1 MKILRELCNLIV
13 ILANIYTPIH
23 TRPLRHPNVVK
34 HVYKDVGRA
43 FVEKGS
49 TAIAPEENCLP
60 IPKLTLSQTL
70 TLTVGKNFSDAI
82 VCSPPNTKTNPD
94 LDPNA
99 NPNQG
104 AIFIVGQ
111 LSGYPWEA
119 VSQYSREL
127 CECYLHC
134 LCFSKISKSY
144 SNGIFTLTEMHRS
157 MSYQRKSHKLKIT
170 ELWHRYMSKMYHAIY
185 LDNKCIVYIIFFGKW
200 SIQ

>member
-43 FVEKGS
+43 FLEKGS

-82 VCSPPNTKTNPD
+82 VCSPPTLKLTLTLTQMPTLTREQFSLWDNCLNTLEKQSHNIQENFVNVTCIVFVF
-94 LDPNA
+94 LKFLK
-99 NPNQG
+99 
-104 AIFIVGQ
+104 AIAMV
-111 LSGYPWEA
+111 
-119 VSQYSREL
+119 
-127 CECYLHC
+127 YLH
-134 LCFSKISKSY
+134 
-144 SNGIFTLTEMHRS
+144 
-157 MSYQRKSHKLKIT
+157 
-170 ELWHRYMSKMYHAIY
+170 
-185 LDNKCIVYIIFFGKW
+185 
-200 SIQ
+200 